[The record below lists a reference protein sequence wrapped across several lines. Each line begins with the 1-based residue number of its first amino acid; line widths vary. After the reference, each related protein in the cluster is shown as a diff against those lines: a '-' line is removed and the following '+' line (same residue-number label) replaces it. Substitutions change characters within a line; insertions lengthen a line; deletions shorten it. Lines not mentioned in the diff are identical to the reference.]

1 VVPRFRRFFFDG
13 EVSGKFEIGF
23 SVESK
28 AAPIVLDEAQFDN
41 FLRKLFSLRVRLG
54 GRRDEKHVPLILA
67 GSELASVYH
76 AASSKKSKITNPLLV
91 RAGAPVVF
99 FETSPSEKISTR
111 FKKIDV
117 HDREVSDVELSH
129 FWVKDSLLSSE
140 IRCWIMSGSKDTKD
154 YRRQLR
160 INLLRLNASRVGLEV
175 LVHGV
180 SRETIKPA
188 PRSEAAENL
197 QYYINYTFPKTFD
210 FSNRLDR
217 ERRLLEVACKSAEM
231 FFNDTVGLIDTLRRR
246 LHVRR
251 QVVNKFELSIQNH
264 PVFRRN
270 RNLLIETLVVG
281 DQVMGDKNQA
291 SGQIGAMGSNS
302 VAHDNTF
309 NQLWDQRASELDLQT
324 LAQQLN
330 ALRTEML
337 KSAQGPRD
345 FTEIGA
351 IAEAEMEAA
360 SGKGA
365 TVFKALSRVGTWS
378 VEVAEKIGAEMVV
391 AAIKASLGLG

>member
-1 VVPRFRRFFFDG
+1 
-13 EVSGKFEIGF
+13 
-23 SVESK
+23 
-28 AAPIVLDEAQFDN
+28 
-41 FLRKLFSLRVRLG
+41 
-54 GRRDEKHVPLILA
+54 
-67 GSELASVYH
+67 
-76 AASSKKSKITNPLLV
+76 
-91 RAGAPVVF
+91 
-99 FETSPSEKISTR
+99 
-111 FKKIDV
+111 
-117 HDREVSDVELSH
+117 
-129 FWVKDSLLSSE
+129 
-140 IRCWIMSGSKDTKD
+140 
-154 YRRQLR
+154 
-160 INLLRLNASRVGLEV
+160 
-175 LVHGV
+175 
-180 SRETIKPA
+180 
-188 PRSEAAENL
+188 
-197 QYYINYTFPKTFD
+197 
-210 FSNRLDR
+210 
-217 ERRLLEVACKSAEM
+217 M